1 MTIRTDPTDSLS
13 TSSLSTDSNST
24 RSKPRVRPAASW
36 WAQRWRRLATA
47 GEHTLHRLS
56 NLRRRWFKRRLPD
69 YVVVTLDSELL
80 ERDPSTPWY
89 YELAPGYRKPL
100 TLEGIRRIL
109 DRIADDPDV
118 RGVLFFFKGATLSLA
133 QAQSLTALFE
143 RFRQWSLTR
152 HRRAA
157 AQRVVVYVESCSP
170 SALVAA
176 SAADQLI
183 FSPLTEWSIV
193 GLRTAPLFVKETL
206 ARLGVEM
213 QVVRVAPW
221 KTAADRFIF
230 DGLSDAARAQAQW
243 LLDSLYADIVA
254 GVAQGRRLEAATVQ
268 ALIDRAPLNGAEA
281 LAAGLIDQLAYEDE
295 LPDLLKE
302 GDTAAVLKPFG
313 RVSRWLYRRMRP
325 TTVGAVGVITLS
337 GTILTGASRSFPAPL
352 PLFGDETIGSATAQQ
367 IIRAAR
373 QDASLDAVVVHV
385 DSPGGSALA
394 SDLIWRELAL
404 LDQEKPVVIYM
415 GDVAASGGYYIAV
428 AGRKIVAQRASLT
441 GSIGV
446 IIAKANLQGA
456 FAKAGARRDAV
467 SRGAH
472 ASIYADTTRWQ
483 GDLLARV
490 EASLQHVYTQ
500 FKQRVIDGRKLDP
513 AMLDDLAGGR
523 VWTGAQAQAHGLVDL
538 LGDFDQ
544 AVELAA
550 AEAGLPAGGRVDL
563 VAITEPPRWLP
574 PAPALAAWLAG
585 RKAQQAVELATFL
598 LDGELSSLLACDQVW
613 LLAPHL
619 PRS

>member
-1 MTIRTDPTDSLS
+1 MTIHTDS
-13 TSSLSTDSNST
+13 TNPHPSS
-24 RSKPRVRPAASW
+24 RPTASW
-36 WAQRWRRLATA
+36 WTQRWRWLATA

-69 YVVVTLDSELL
+69 FVVVTLDGELL
-80 ERDPSTPWY
+80 ERDPQTPWY
-89 YELAPGYRKPL
+89 YDFAPGYRRPQ
-100 TLEGIRRIL
+100 TLEGLRRML
-109 DRIADDPDV
+109 DRVADDPDV
-118 RGVLFFFKGATLSLA
+118 RGVLFLFKGATLSLA
-133 QAQSLTALFE
+133 QAQSLTALFD
-143 RFRQWSLTR
+143 RFRQWSLAR
-152 HRRAA
+152 NRRTS
-157 AQRVVVYVESCSP
+157 AQRIVVYVEQCSP

-183 FSPLTEWSIV
+183 FAPLTDWEIV
-193 GLRTAPLFVKETL
+193 GLRTAPLFLKEALT
-206 ARLGVEM
+206 RLGVEM

-230 DGLSDAARAQAQW
+230 DGLSDAAREQAQW

-254 GVAQGRRLEAATVQ
+254 GVAQGRRLETATVQ

-295 LPDLLKE
+295 LPDLLKD
-302 GDTAAVLKPFG
+302 GDKAAVLKPYS
-313 RVSRWLYRRMRP
+313 RVHRWLYRRLRP
-325 TTVGAVGVITLS
+325 APVGTVGVITLS
-337 GTILTGASRSFPAPL
+337 GAIMPGASRNFPAPL
-352 PLFGDETIGSATAQQ
+352 PLFGDETIGSTTAQQ

-373 QDASLDAVVVHV
+373 QDASLNAVVVHV

-404 LDQEKPVVIYM
+404 LDKEKPVVIYM
-415 GDVAASGGYYIAV
+415 GDVAASGGYYIAA
-428 AGRKIVAQRASLT
+428 AGRKIVAQRATIT

-456 FAKAGARRDAV
+456 FAKVGARRDSV

-472 ASIYADTTRWQ
+472 ADIYADTTHWQ
-483 GDLLARV
+483 GELLARI
-490 EASLQHVYTQ
+490 EASLQHVYMQ
-500 FKQRVIDGRKLDP
+500 FKQRVIDGRRLDP
-513 AMLDDLAGGR
+513 SLLDDLAGGR
-523 VWTGAQAQAHGLVDL
+523 VWTGAQALAHGLVDR
-538 LGDFDQ
+538 LGDFDH

-550 AEAGLPAGGRVDL
+550 AEAGLPIGGRVDL
-563 VAITEPPRWLP
+563 VAITEPQRWLP
-574 PAPALAAWLAG
+574 PAPAALSTLLAG
-585 RKAQQAVELATFL
+585 RRAQQAVDLATFL
-598 LDGELSSLLACDQVW
+598 LDGELSATLAREQVW

>member
-1 MTIRTDPTDSLS
+1 MTIHTDSTNPHPPS
-13 TSSLSTDSNST
+13 
-24 RSKPRVRPAASW
+24 RAAASW
-36 WAQRWRRLATA
+36 WTQRWRWLATA

-69 YVVVTLDSELL
+69 FVVVTLGGELL
-80 ERDPSTPWY
+80 ERDPQTPWY
-89 YELAPGYRKPL
+89 YDFAPGYRRPQ
-100 TLEGIRRIL
+100 TLEGLRRML
-109 DRIADDPDV
+109 DRVADDPDV
-118 RGVLFFFKGATLSLA
+118 RGVLFLFKGATLSLA
-133 QAQSLTALFE
+133 QAQSLTALFD
-143 RFRQWSLTR
+143 RFRQWSLAR
-152 HRRAA
+152 NRRTS
-157 AQRVVVYVESCSP
+157 AQRIVVYVEQCSP

-183 FSPLTEWSIV
+183 FAPLADWEIV
-193 GLRTAPLFVKETL
+193 GLRTAPLFLKEALT
-206 ARLGVEM
+206 RLGIEM

-230 DGLSDAARAQAQW
+230 DGLSDAAREQAQW

-254 GVAQGRRLEAATVQ
+254 GVAQGRRLETATVQ
-268 ALIDRAPLNGAEA
+268 ALIDRAPLTGAEA

-295 LPDLLKE
+295 LPDLLKD
-302 GDTAAVLKPFG
+302 GDKAAVLKPYN
-313 RVSRWLYRRMRP
+313 RVRRWLYRRLRP
-325 TTVGAVGVITLS
+325 ITVGTVGVITLS
-337 GTILTGASRSFPAPL
+337 GAIMPGASRSFPTPL
-352 PLFGDETIGSATAQQ
+352 PLFGDETIGSTTAQQ

-404 LDQEKPVVIYM
+404 LDKEKPVVIYM
-415 GDVAASGGYYIAV
+415 GDVAASGGYYIAA
-428 AGRKIVAQRASLT
+428 AGRKIVAQRATIT

-456 FAKAGARRDAV
+456 FAKVGARRDDV

-472 ASIYADTTRWQ
+472 ADIYADTTHWQ
-483 GDLLARV
+483 GELLARI

-500 FKQRVIDGRKLDP
+500 FKQRVIDGRRLDP
-513 AMLDDLAGGR
+513 SLLDDLAGGR
-523 VWTGAQAQAHGLVDL
+523 VWTGAQALAHGLVDR
-538 LGDFDQ
+538 LGDFDL

-550 AEAGLPAGGRVDL
+550 AEAGLPIGGRVDL
-563 VAITEPPRWLP
+563 VAITEPQRWLP
-574 PAPALAAWLAG
+574 PAPAALSILLAG
-585 RKAQQAVELATFL
+585 RRAQQAVDLATFL
-598 LDGELSSLLACDQVW
+598 LDGELSATLAREQVW

>member
-1 MTIRTDPTDSLS
+1 MTIHTDSTDPHP
-13 TSSLSTDSNST
+13 SSL
-24 RSKPRVRPAASW
+24 PGASW
-36 WAQRWRRLATA
+36 WTQRWRWLALA
-47 GEHTLHRLS
+47 GEHTLQRLS

-69 YVVVTLDSELL
+69 FVVVTLDGELL
-80 ERDPSTPWY
+80 ERDPQTPWY
-89 YELAPGYRKPL
+89 YDFAPGYRRPQ
-100 TLEGIRRIL
+100 TLEGVRRML
-109 DRIADDPDV
+109 DRVADDPDV
-118 RGVLFFFKGATLSLA
+118 RGVLFLFKGATLSLA

-143 RFRQWSLTR
+143 RFRQWSLAR
-152 HRRAA
+152 NRRTT
-157 AQRVVVYVESCSP
+157 AQRIVVYVEQCSP

-183 FSPLTEWSIV
+183 FAPLTEWSIV

-221 KTAADRFIF
+221 KTAADQFIF
-230 DGLSDAARAQAQW
+230 DGLSDAAREQAQW

-254 GVAQGRRLEAATVQ
+254 GVAQGRRLETATVQ

-295 LPDLLKE
+295 LPGLLKA
-302 GDTAAVLKPFG
+302 GDKAAVLKPYG
-313 RVSRWLYRRMRP
+313 RVHRWLYRRLRP
-325 TTVGAVGVITLS
+325 TTVGTVGVITLS
-337 GTILTGASRSFPAPL
+337 GAIMTGVSRSFPTPL
-352 PLFGDETIGSATAQQ
+352 PLFGDETIGSTTAQQ

-404 LDQEKPVVIYM
+404 LDKEKPVVIYM
-415 GDVAASGGYYIAV
+415 GDVAASGGYYIAA
-428 AGRKIVAQRASLT
+428 AGRKIVAQRATIT

-446 IIAKANLQGA
+446 IIAKANLRDA
-456 FAKAGARRDAV
+456 FAKVGARRDGV

-472 ASIYADTTRWQ
+472 ADIYADTAHWR
-483 GDLLARV
+483 GELLARI

-500 FKQRVIDGRKLDP
+500 FKQRVIDGRRIDP
-513 AMLDDLAGGR
+513 ALLDDLAGGR
-523 VWTGAQAQAHGLVDL
+523 VWTGAQALTHGLVDM
-538 LGDFDQ
+538 LGDFDH

-550 AEAGLPAGGRVDL
+550 AEAGLPTGGRVDL
-563 VAITEPPRWLP
+563 VAITEPQRWLP
-574 PAPALAAWLAG
+574 PAPAALSRLLAG
-585 RKAQQAVELATFL
+585 RRAQQVADLTSFL
-598 LDGELSSLLACDQVW
+598 LDGELSATLAREQVW

>member
-1 MTIRTDPTDSLS
+1 MTIHTDSTDPHP
-13 TSSLSTDSNST
+13 SSL
-24 RSKPRVRPAASW
+24 PGASW
-36 WAQRWRRLATA
+36 WTQRWRWLALA
-47 GEHTLHRLS
+47 GEHMLQRFS

-69 YVVVTLDSELL
+69 FVVVTLDGELL
-80 ERDPSTPWY
+80 ERDPQTPWY
-89 YELAPGYRKPL
+89 YDFAPGYRRPQ
-100 TLEGIRRIL
+100 TLEGVRRML
-109 DRIADDPDV
+109 DRVADDPDV
-118 RGVLFFFKGATLSLA
+118 RGVLFLFKGATLSLA

-143 RFRQWSLTR
+143 RFRQWSLAR
-152 HRRAA
+152 NRRTT
-157 AQRVVVYVESCSP
+157 AQRIVVYVEQCSP

-183 FSPLTEWSIV
+183 FAPLTEWSIV

-221 KTAADRFIF
+221 KTAADQFIF
-230 DGLSDAARAQAQW
+230 DGLSDAAREQAQW

-254 GVAQGRRLEAATVQ
+254 GVAQGRRLETATVQ

-295 LPDLLKE
+295 LPGLLKA
-302 GDTAAVLKPFG
+302 GDKAAVLKPYG
-313 RVSRWLYRRMRP
+313 RVHRWLYRRLRP
-325 TTVGAVGVITLS
+325 TTVGTVGVITLS
-337 GTILTGASRSFPAPL
+337 GAIMTGVSRSFPTPL
-352 PLFGDETIGSATAQQ
+352 PLFGDETIGSTTAQQ

-404 LDQEKPVVIYM
+404 LDKEKPVVIYM
-415 GDVAASGGYYIAV
+415 GDVAASGGYYIAA
-428 AGRKIVAQRASLT
+428 AGRKIVAQRATIT

-446 IIAKANLQGA
+446 IIAKANLRDA
-456 FAKAGARRDAV
+456 FAKVGARRDGV

-472 ASIYADTTRWQ
+472 ADIYADTAHWR
-483 GDLLARV
+483 GELLARI

-500 FKQRVIDGRKLDP
+500 FKQRVIDGRRIDP
-513 AMLDDLAGGR
+513 ALLDDLAGGR
-523 VWTGAQAQAHGLVDL
+523 VWTGAQALTHGLVDM
-538 LGDFDQ
+538 LGDFDH

-550 AEAGLPAGGRVDL
+550 AEAGLPTGGRVDL
-563 VAITEPPRWLP
+563 VAITEPQRWLP
-574 PAPALAAWLAG
+574 PAPAALSRLLAG
-585 RKAQQAVELATFL
+585 RRAQQVADLTSFL
-598 LDGELSSLLACDQVW
+598 LDGELSATLAREQVW